1 MRALMSRV
9 LDGQEIMTN
18 SLIKRLKRAP
28 EPSDID
34 HGDLILKEFLES
46 NLSIPAHGDLV
57 RLIETN
63 SLLRDLTL
71 GVFGN
76 SPFLT
81 ALITRH
87 PLYYYDA
94 LMANP
99 ETYMQT
105 LGKHLRQDMA
115 EASSMAQAMKTL
127 RVFKQRAALFI
138 ALTDIS
144 DCWDTPKV
152 IHGVTLIADISLA
165 EAVNFLLQEAATKGD
180 YTPHNQDNLSERC
193 GYIVLAMG
201 KQGGFELNYSSDV
214 DLIIFFDKERL
225 HLREGLDPSTF
236 FVRFTRKLVKLMQEM
251 TADGYVF
258 RMDLRLRPD
267 PGATQ
272 IALSTDAAFAYYESF
287 GQNWERAAMIKARPV
302 AGDIDA
308 GVKFLAG
315 LSPFIW
321 RKYLDF
327 AAIDDIHAM
336 KRQIHSFKGHGTIAI
351 EGHNLKLG
359 RGGIREIEFFAQTQ
373 QLIAGG
379 RQPELRTIGTLET
392 LKVLAEN
399 KWIKNKTRDNLTKAY
414 VFLRRIEHRIQMI
427 GDEQTHSLPT
437 DEIGMNRI
445 AKFSGFDTVED
456 FSDALKVQLETV
468 KSHYED
474 LFEDDVSS
482 PNGCESLVFV
492 GDSPDPETVETLS
505 YLGFKEPVRVIET
518 VKSWHYGRYVATRS
532 KRARERLTEFQPLLI
547 EALSK
552 TSQPDF
558 ALASFDRFL
567 KSLPAGVQL
576 FSLLSSNPNLLRLLA
591 EIMGTAPSLAR
602 VLGRRPRILDA
613 VLDPG
618 FFGDLPNDSQLRSII
633 REEFSHCLDYQDTL
647 DRARVVGQD
656 QSFLI
661 GVRFLSGVIDAEQAG
676 SGYTRLAESV
686 ILELQEKVALEIEEQ
701 HGTFEGAGVSVLA
714 MGKLGGRE
722 MTAASDLDLILLYD
736 FEEGQIASNGKK
748 PLSPTQYYS
757 RYTQRLISALSAPTA
772 EGELYEV
779 DMRLRPSGRSGPVA
793 THINSFLEYQQ
804 KQAWVWEHMALT
816 RARAITGPAVFEA
829 KIRQIIEN
837 VLSTP
842 HDPITLAR
850 DVCAMRQKIEQE
862 KGTDNIWDIKQIA
875 GGQVDVEFICQYLQ
889 LLHGHKH
896 KEIFKGNSYACFE
909 AISNADIIPPDMSAK
924 LLRASKIYN
933 SLIQMFRLC
942 TNQDFD
948 PETASEGLKLKLANS
963 INEPSFSAL
972 KGVVLE
978 VQSDVKAIY
987 QELLVS

>member
-1 MRALMSRV
+1 MSHV
-9 LDGQEIMTN
+9 LDGQEVMVS
-18 SLIKRLKRAP
+18 SLIERLKTAP
-28 EPSDID
+28 HPSDVD
-34 HGDLILKEFLES
+34 HGELILKEFLETNS
-46 NLSIPAHGDLV
+46 SVPAHSDLV
-57 RLIETN
+57 HLIETN

-71 GVFGN
+71 GIFGN
-76 SPFLT
+76 SSYLT
-81 ALITRH
+81 ALITRQ
-87 PLYYYDA
+87 PLHYYDA
-94 LMANP
+94 LEANP
-99 ETYMQT
+99 ETYMDV
-105 LGKHLRQDMA
+105 LGSQLKQDM
-115 EASSMAQAMKTL
+115 QAAVDFNQTMQIL

-144 DCWDTPKV
+144 GCWDVPKV
-152 IHGVTLIADISLA
+152 IYGVTQIADISLA
-165 EAVNFLLQEAATKGD
+165 EAVNFLLQEAAKKGD
-180 YTPHNQDNLSERC
+180 YFPSTLDNLSERS

-225 HLREGLDPSTF
+225 RLKEGLDPSTF

-302 AGDIDA
+302 AGDIEA
-308 GVKFLAG
+308 GLKFLKG

-379 RQPELRTIGTLET
+379 RQPELRTTGTLET
-392 LKVLAEN
+392 LKVLTEN
-399 KWIKNKTRDNLTKAY
+399 KWIKAKARDNLTKAY
-414 VFLRRIEHRIQMI
+414 VFLRRIEHRVQMI
-427 GDEQTHSLPT
+427 ADEQTHSLPT
-437 DEIGMNRI
+437 DEIGMNRV
-445 AKFSGFDTVED
+445 AKFSGFATVED
-456 FSDALKVQLETV
+456 FSNKLRAQLETV
-468 KSHYED
+468 KTHYED
-474 LFEDDVSS
+474 LFEDDASLS
-482 PNGCESLVFV
+482 NECGNLVFV
-492 GDSPDPETVETLS
+492 GDSPDPDTVETLNL
-505 YLGFKEPVRVIET
+505 LGFHEPVRVIET
-518 VKSWHYGRYVATRS
+518 VKSWHFGRYAATRS
-532 KRARERLTEFQPLLI
+532 GRARERLTDFQPLLI

-567 KSLPAGVQL
+567 KSLPAGIQL

-618 FFGDLPNDSQLRSII
+618 FFGDLPNDSELRCII
-633 REEFSHCLDYQDTL
+633 KDEFSQCLDYQDTL
-647 DRARVVGQD
+647 DRARIVGQD

-661 GVRFLSGVIDAEQAG
+661 GVRFLSGVIDAEQAA
-676 SGYTRLAESV
+676 SGYTRLAEN
-686 ILELQEKVALEIEEQ
+686 IIEQLQEKVALEIEEQ
-701 HGTFEGAGVSVLA
+701 HGTFVGAGVSVLA

-722 MTAASDLDLILLYD
+722 MTATSDLDLILLYD
-736 FEEGQIASNGKK
+736 FEEGQIQSNGKK

-757 RYTQRLISALSAPTA
+757 RFTQRLISALSAPTG

-816 RARAITGPAVFEA
+816 RARPITGSADFQK
-829 KIRQIIEN
+829 KICHIIGD

-842 HDPITLAR
+842 NDPLTLAR

-862 KGTDNIWDIKQIA
+862 KGTDNIWDIKQSA
-875 GGQVDVEFICQYLQ
+875 GGQVDLEFICQYLQ
-889 LLHGHKH
+889 LLHGHEH
-896 KEIFKGNSYACFE
+896 KEIFKGNSYECLE
-909 AISNADIIPPDMSAK
+909 AISKANIIPPDMSTK
-924 LLRASKIYN
+924 LLRASKVYN

-948 PETASEGLKLKLANS
+948 PNDASEGLKLKLANS

-978 VQSDVKAIY
+978 VQSDVRAIY
-987 QELLVS
+987 QDLLVT